1 MKKFIKRTL
10 IPLILGL
17 SFSTTS
23 NATIVELSLL
33 VDASGSISNSDFS
46 LQIDAYENIF
56 ASSTFFDDHL
66 NAGDSLLVNMI
77 LFGAKVAEKVSWH
90 TITDNA
96 SAAAFSAA
104 VGLVNRTGF
113 STGATWTG
121 SGLQAALI
129 AIMSNGVDGDRQIV
143 DISTD
148 GNPNPNSEQSL
159 ALNQASL
166 ANSNGIVVNAIGVG
180 NGIGTT
186 FLNNLT
192 TAGGGFFVTAN
203 SFADFEANLASKLR
217 REIKG
222 EPVPEPSA
230 LVLLG
235 LGLLLMARFRKAK
248 QN

>member
-33 VDASGSISNSDFS
+33 VDASGSISSTDFN

-56 ASSTFFDDHL
+56 GSGTFFDDHL

-77 LFGAKVAEKVSWH
+77 LFGAEVAEKVSWH

-96 SAAAFSAA
+96 SAGVFSAA
-104 VGLVNRTGF
+104 VGAVNRLGF
-113 STGATWTG
+113 NTSATWTG
-121 SGLQAALI
+121 SGLQAALA
-129 AIMSNGVDGDRQIV
+129 AIMGNGVDGDRQIV

-148 GNPNPNSEQSL
+148 GNPNPFSEQTL
-159 ALNQASL
+159 AMTQAGI

-180 NGIGTT
+180 SGIGTT
-186 FLNNLT
+186 FLNDLT

-203 SFADFEANLASKLR
+203 SFADFETNLASKLR

-235 LGLLLMARFRKAK
+235 LGLLLMSGVRKSKRA
-248 QN
+248 